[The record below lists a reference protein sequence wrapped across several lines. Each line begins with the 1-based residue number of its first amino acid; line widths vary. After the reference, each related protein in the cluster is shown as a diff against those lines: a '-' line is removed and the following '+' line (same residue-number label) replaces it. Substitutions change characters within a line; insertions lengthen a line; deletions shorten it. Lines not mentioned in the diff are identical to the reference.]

1 MTTVG
6 VILYEN
12 CIDLQVEIITHAGP
26 HRRLWMGPQFSF
38 KTYQENTTVLS
49 SNSSSLL
56 SQSPE
61 SNMAPMD
68 MLGDEGDLESLK

>member
-1 MTTVG
+1 
-6 VILYEN
+6 
-12 CIDLQVEIITHAGP
+12 
-26 HRRLWMGPQFSF
+26 MGPQFSF

-61 SNMAPMD
+61 SNMAAMD
-68 MLGDEGDLESLK
+68 MMGDEGDLESLK